1 MSEPFILYKH
11 PNKID
16 QLRRERKIT
25 IKVLAQR
32 AGVGESTL
40 YNMKNEKW
48 GDSIKAEIAERIA
61 AALGE
66 TPEKVFPD
74 YARAKKE
81 YEEKQAREKEH
92 IFKSREERDEA
103 IEKVKYLAVYIAK
116 KNAWRMEQFK
126 NNVMDMEDF
135 VAEAMLTLVETAARV
150 ETDGIKKGME
160 FSQYAGWAI
169 EYRFKSMHDSQKKQK
184 RAAGFTVSL
193 DATVPGGTE
202 STYLDF
208 AESILPKRETP
219 EEIVILREECREA
232 VRYLPPER
240 RREPEIAALL
250 QQIAI

>member
-1 MSEPFILYKH
+1 MSEPFILHKH

-25 IKVLAQR
+25 IKVLSQR
-32 AGVGESTL
+32 AGVGESTI

-66 TPEKVFPD
+66 TPEKVFQD
-74 YARAKKE
+74 YARAKNE
-81 YEEKQAREKEH
+81 YREKLTREKEH

-103 IEKVKYLAVYIAK
+103 IEKTRYLAVYIAK

-126 NNVMDMEDF
+126 NNVMDIEDF
-135 VAEAMLTLVETAARV
+135 VSEALLTLVETAARV

-169 EYRFKSMHDSQKKQK
+169 EYRFKAMSESQKKQK
-184 RAAGFTVSL
+184 RSAGFNVSL
-193 DATVPGGTE
+193 DAIVPGGTE

-208 AESILPKRETP
+208 VESITTKKETP
-219 EEIVILREECREA
+219 EKIIILREECREA
-232 VRYLPPER
+232 VRQLTPER
-240 RREPEIAALL
+240 RQEPEIAALL